1 MRQVAIIGLGN
12 FGYYLG
18 RELFLQQHDVIG
30 LDTNQD
36 AVQRAK
42 NVLSQAVVADGTD
55 KETLLALGINRV
67 DLAVITIGTNM
78 LASVLAAFHLKDIGV
93 KRVYAKALSEPHTQI
108 LSRVGADEILF
119 PEKDLALDLARR
131 IHNPNVLEY
140 LPFTKEYS
148 IFEVEA
154 PAAFVGKSL
163 RRLDLTNQYGVQVIA
178 IRVHLTNEL
187 LFIPKAI
194 HEVQKHDTL
203 ILLGPAKALEK
214 LPE

>member
-30 LDTNQD
+30 LDTNTQ

-42 NVLSQAVVADGTD
+42 NMLSQAVVADGTD

-93 KRVYAKALSEPHTQI
+93 KLVYAKALSEAHTQI

-119 PEKDLALDLARR
+119 PEKDLAIDLARR
-131 IHNPNVLEY
+131 IHNPNLLEY
-140 LPFTKEYS
+140 LPFTKDYS

-154 PAAFVGKSL
+154 PTAFVGKSL
-163 RRLDLTNQYGVQVIA
+163 RNLNLTNQYGIQVIA
-178 IRVHLTNEL
+178 VRVHRTNQL
-187 LFIPKAI
+187 LFIPKAN
-194 HEVQKHDTL
+194 HEVQKQDTL
-203 ILLGPAKALEK
+203 ILLGPAKALEN
-214 LPE
+214 LPK